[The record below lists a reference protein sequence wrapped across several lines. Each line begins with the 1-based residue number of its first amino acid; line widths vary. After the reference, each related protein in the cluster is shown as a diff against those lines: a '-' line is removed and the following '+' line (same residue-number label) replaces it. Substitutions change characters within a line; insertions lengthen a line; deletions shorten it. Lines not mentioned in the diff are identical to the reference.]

1 MLPSSTL
8 RNLVEKNDVGGLSP
22 QSQSDKPRVW
32 AEPSVTIPTT
42 SANAEISHFILSE
55 ILTEDQFGYN
65 NKWIETVDK
74 HNLSSRAMKDGLE
87 KK

>member
-1 MLPSSTL
+1 LL
-8 RNLVEKNDVGGLSP
+8 EKNDVGGLSP

-55 ILTEDQFGYN
+55 ILTEDQN
-65 NKWIETVDK
+65 DPKTTAADRSLPLMNVAKERI
-74 HNLSSRAMKDGLE
+74 
-87 KK
+87 